1 MNLQKKIASKVLK
14 CSSKKVWIDPSSDK
28 VSQAI
33 TRKDVRRFIKEGTI
47 RKMQDKKAIS
57 EGQSRQQRRGSI
69 RGTRKTRLGKKTA
82 WFKVV
87 RPQRSMIAELR
98 GKGQLKENAYR
109 TLYKMVKGGAF
120 RSRAHLNAYIKE
132 KGLTSEGKK

>member
-14 CSSKKVWIDPSSDK
+14 CSAKKVWIDPSDDK
-28 VSQAI
+28 VKQAI

-47 RKMQDKKAIS
+47 RKMRDKKAIS
-57 EGQSRQQRRGSI
+57 EGQTRQQRRGSI
-69 RGTRKTRLGKKTA
+69 RGTRTTRMGKKSA

-87 RPQRSMIAELR
+87 RPQRSMLAELR
-98 GKGQLKENAYR
+98 GKDMLKENAYR
-109 TLYKMVKGGAF
+109 TLYMMVKGGAF

-132 KGLTSEGKK
+132 NDLMKEGKK